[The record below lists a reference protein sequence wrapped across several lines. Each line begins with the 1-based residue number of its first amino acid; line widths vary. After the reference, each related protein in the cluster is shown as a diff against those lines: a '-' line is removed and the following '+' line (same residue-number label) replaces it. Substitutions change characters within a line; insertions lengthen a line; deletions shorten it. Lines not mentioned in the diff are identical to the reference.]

1 MQEILP
7 IAATGR
13 KMDRNSCNQPHLTP
27 VRRIK
32 STRRSLSGVY
42 AFRGDAVAYES
53 TLERDFLQRI
63 DFNRNVVAAVSQP
76 VCLDFIAL
84 NGRSYTYTP
93 DFLVYF
99 KPDSG
104 LRPMLVEVKPE
115 EQWRAKWRE
124 WLPKWKAAWRY
135 ASEQGW
141 SFHIYD
147 ESRIRDQVLEKIR
160 FLERFKRGDFARED
174 LDAVVQSVAEMGVAR
189 FQYLIAR
196 HYTGFEGEGASVIF
210 HLLATRELDCDVSE
224 SFDDF
229 LEVWVAK

>member
-42 AFRGDAVAYES
+42 AFRGNAVAYES

-76 VCLDFIAL
+76 VSLDFVVL

-124 WLPKWKAAWRY
+124 DDLFQSKKLSICNDRPCRTEY
-135 ASEQGW
+135 S
-141 SFHIYD
+141 YD
-147 ESRIRDQVLEKIR
+147 VQCATDQNR
-160 FLERFKRGDFARED
+160 CNA
-174 LDAVVQSVAEMGVAR
+174 GVAYG
-189 FQYLIAR
+189 QPD
-196 HYTGFEGEGASVIF
+196 YTQ
-210 HLLATRELDCDVSE
+210 
-224 SFDDF
+224 
-229 LEVWVAK
+229 LETDKPRPSAQIKLFSN